1 MRLRARIARN
11 LIGMGALAAF
21 CAGQGGCFQGQPP
34 RVSRILSPRPVME
47 NPLLVPSNEF
57 EKVWTETVAV
67 VDKYF
72 DIASE
77 NRLSG
82 TIITQPMSGGTILE
96 PWRGDSVGISEKFE
110 STLQTIRRF
119 AIINVDRAPNGGF
132 LVKVQ
137 VRKEME
143 DLVRPDRQAAGRAV
157 FSNEF
162 PVNRTREVVGPVPV
176 SSGWIPRG
184 RDPNLEQTILAGLR
198 ESLFF

>member
-1 MRLRARIARN
+1 MRLPAG
-11 LIGMGALAAF
+11 LGGKWVGAIVLVGAIL
-21 CAGQGGCFQGQPP
+21 GQGGCSQGHLP
-34 RVSRILSPRPVME
+34 RVSKILSPRPIAE
-47 NPLLVPSNEF
+47 NPLLIPSNDF
-57 EKVWTETVAV
+57 EKVWTEAVAV

-82 TIITQPMSGGTILE
+82 TIITQPMAGGTIFE
-96 PWRGDSVGISEKFE
+96 PWRGDSVGFSEKFE

-119 AIINVDRAPNGGF
+119 AIINVDRAPSGGY

-143 DLVRPDRQAAGRAV
+143 DLTRPDRQAAGRAV
-157 FSNEF
+157 FNNDF

-176 SSGWIPRG
+176 STGWIPRG
-184 RDPNLEQTILAGLR
+184 RDPNLEQTILAGIR
-198 ESLFF
+198 DSLLF

>member
-1 MRLRARIARN
+1 
-11 LIGMGALAAF
+11 
-21 CAGQGGCFQGQPP
+21 
-34 RVSRILSPRPVME
+34 ME

>member
-1 MRLRARIARN
+1 MHLRARSMRN
-11 LIGMGALAAF
+11 LVGAVALVGAIL
-21 CAGQGGCFQGQPP
+21 GQEGCSQGHPP
-34 RVSRILSPRPVME
+34 RVSRILSPRPMSE
-47 NPLLVPSNEF
+47 NPLLVPSNDF
-57 EKVWTETVAV
+57 EKVWTETVAT
-67 VDKYF
+67 VDRYF

-82 TIITQPMSGGTILE
+82 TIITQPMAGGTIFE
-96 PWRGDSVGISEKFE
+96 PWRGDSVGVSEKFE

-119 AIINVDRAPNGGF
+119 AIINVDRAPNGGY

-143 DLVRPDRQAAGRAV
+143 DLSKPDRQAAGRAV
-157 FSNEF
+157 FNNDF

-184 RDPNLEQTILAGLR
+184 RDPNLEQTILAGIR
-198 ESLFF
+198 DSLFF